1 MARDARDPRS
11 AGRSTQRVTVAKD
24 ADPERE
30 AAIEALTEA
39 ARAWRAAKKA
49 ERQARDDLAGLVRDV
64 VSSGRLSENKVAGS
78 TKIPRMT
85 IRKML
90 GKAGA

>member
-1 MARDARDPRS
+1 MAKTP
-11 AGRSTQRVTVAKD
+11 
-24 ADPERE
+24 DPEHDAAVEALIE
-30 AAIEALTEA
+30 AAKS
-39 ARAWRAAKKA
+39 WRVAKKA
-49 ERQARDDLAGLVRDV
+49 ERRARDELASVVRDLV
-64 VSSGRLSENKVAGS
+64 DAGRLSENKVAGL

>member
-1 MARDARDPRS
+1 M
-11 AGRSTQRVTVAKD
+11 AKD
-24 ADPERE
+24 PDPEQE
-30 AAIEALTEA
+30 AAVQELIEAA
-39 ARAWRAAKKA
+39 KSWRAAKKA
-49 ERQARDDLAGLVRDV
+49 ERRAREELAAVVRGLVE
-64 VSSGRLSENKVAGS
+64 GGWLSENKVAGL

>member
-1 MARDARDPRS
+1 MAKTPDPVQDAAVDS
-11 AGRSTQRVTVAKD
+11 LI
-24 ADPERE
+24 E
-30 AAIEALTEA
+30 AAKS
-39 ARAWRAAKKA
+39 WRAAKKA
-49 ERQARDDLAGLVRDV
+49 ERRARDELAAVVRELVDA
-64 VSSGRLSENKVAGS
+64 GRLSENKVAGL

>member
-1 MARDARDPRS
+1 MAKNP
-11 AGRSTQRVTVAKD
+11 
-24 ADPERE
+24 DPERE
-30 AAIEALTEA
+30 AAVEALIEAATS
-39 ARAWRAAKKA
+39 WRAAKKA
-49 ERQARDDLAGLVRDV
+49 ERRARDELASVVRDLV
-64 VSSGRLSENKVAGS
+64 DAGRLSENKIAGL

>member
-1 MARDARDPRS
+1 MAKTP
-11 AGRSTQRVTVAKD
+11 
-24 ADPERE
+24 DPELE
-30 AAIEALTEA
+30 AAVEQLVEA
-39 ARAWRAAKKA
+39 AKSWRAAKKA
-49 ERQARDDLAGLVRDV
+49 ERRSRDELALVVRNLV
-64 VSSGRLSENKVAGS
+64 ETGRLSENKVAGL

>member
-1 MARDARDPRS
+1 M
-11 AGRSTQRVTVAKD
+11 AKD
-24 ADPERE
+24 PDPEHE
-30 AAIEALTEA
+30 AAVESLIEAA
-39 ARAWRAAKKA
+39 KSWRAAKKA
-49 ERQARDDLAGLVRDV
+49 ERRARDELASVVRDLV
-64 VSSGRLSENKVAGS
+64 DAGRLSENKVAGL